1 MIVRHSPGRMARP
14 DQVDEGHCF
23 TEPRLAKRIEFP
35 LMFKAEI
42 RIHGVHAGEF
52 SFERAMVFVQGGAL
66 TAQLDEVAVD
76 EAVEDGHHRFSDR
89 HDEWAANKDGRGEE
103 RK

>member
-1 MIVRHSPGRMARP
+1 MIVRHPPGRMARP
-14 DQVDEGHCF
+14 DQIDEGHCF

-35 LMFKAEI
+35 LMFKAEV

-52 SFERAMVFVQGGAL
+52 CFERAMVFVQGGAL